1 MSLLQDPFY
10 VVKDEVQQS
19 VGGIT
24 ALYDRWHELIKTP
37 QTTMA
42 HVDELKWTTNQ
53 LRTGIN
59 SIERDILDLE
69 ETIGIVENNRQKFRL
84 DQAELDS
91 RKKFISEIKYVLKK
105 MKDELQS
112 VTAKGKITN
121 NERGALMKNTSNGK
135 YAALDRV
142 IQEDNEAF
150 IRNQQ
155 QVQEQI
161 IKEQD
166 TELEQISQTVD
177 TMKHMGDAIYVELNS
192 QNKILEDLDSG
203 VDSTHGRLL
212 AVSRRVTNLLNSR
225 SDNVYAQV
233 INSTG
238 GTLCQHKQNWRM
250 LYRYFYF
257 FLFFSFPFC
266 FVFF

>member
-1 MSLLQDPFY
+1 MIRNFYSNFILQ
-10 VVKDEVQQS
+10 
-19 VGGIT
+19 
-24 ALYDRWHELIKTP
+24 
-37 QTTMA
+37 
-42 HVDELKWTTNQ
+42 
-53 LRTGIN
+53 
-59 SIERDILDLE
+59 
-69 ETIGIVENNRQKFRL
+69 
-84 DQAELDS
+84 
-91 RKKFISEIKYVLKK
+91 
-105 MKDELQS
+105 
-112 VTAKGKITN
+112 
-121 NERGALMKNTSNGK
+121 ALMKNTSNGK

-225 SDNVYAQV
+225 SDRVQWGLIIFLTLVLIGLV
-233 INSTG
+233 IVV
-238 GTLCQHKQNWRM
+238 
-250 LYRYFYF
+250 FY
-257 FLFFSFPFC
+257 
-266 FVFF
+266 V

>member
-177 TMKHMGDAIYVELNS
+177 TMKRILLF
-192 QNKILEDLDSG
+192 KINNINITKCGEKRKFLVFRFFNNFFDSP
-203 VDSTHGRLL
+203 HRYGRCDICRIKL
-212 AVSRRVTNLLNSR
+212 T
-225 SDNVYAQV
+225 
-233 INSTG
+233 
-238 GTLCQHKQNWRM
+238 K
-250 LYRYFYF
+250 
-257 FLFFSFPFC
+257 
-266 FVFF
+266 